1 MKKQF
6 GLPLM
11 LASALAFSAC
21 SSDDV
26 AENGNGSLTDFTN
39 GGYVKMAIN
48 MPTVKSSEGAFK
60 GVNDGYQ
67 DGTPEEYAVNNTTV
81 IMFQGNNE
89 NDAIFHSAYSINNIT
104 DTWNPEL
111 APNGQISSILQLT
124 KKVNEPAIGSN
135 LYALVVVNHNGL
147 LEVGT
152 DHTLKVNT
160 VGFTGNFTD
169 FKNKL
174 ATAADVSGTNFS
186 GAGKGLFMANA
197 PLSKGTGGT
206 AKSDG
211 PVTTLVNLSSKVY
224 PSESQAEAAPAA
236 HIYIERGVAK
246 VTFINPKKDASFTTD
261 AFSNG
266 KGVATVTYT
275 MDGWNLDITNRSS
288 YLVRHVDPTWNAYQT
303 NIPAVSHGAVTVT
316 NPFRFVGHTEVHDG
330 LYRTYWAEDPNYS
343 STPAAAFNKV
353 AGVDDINKGF
363 GSDKPLYCLENT
375 FNVDNQNQD
384 ATTRAIVRVKVK
396 INGTEGDFY
405 TVNGG
410 KTTLYSQANL
420 DNLVKNAIITNADVV
435 YANGGTAPNA
445 ADITLTYSATPN
457 TDGEVKVE
465 GIDLTL
471 AGGTALSANA
481 KYTDILRDV
490 NKTVK
495 NITKYAGGYVY
506 YPVRIKHFGDELTP
520 WAQAYDSHITTD
532 VIYPATDKEQRY
544 LGRYGVVR
552 NNWYELEVN
561 SIKGIG
567 YAVIPPS
574 NKVPDDVLDQYISVK
589 INILSWAKRVQKEDL

>member
-60 GVNDGYQ
+60 GKNDDYQ
-67 DGTPEEYAVNNTTV
+67 DGTPDEYAVNNTTV

-89 NDAIFHSAYSINNIT
+89 NDAIFHSAYNIT

-211 PVTTLVNLSSKVY
+211 PVTTLVNLTSDVY
-224 PSESQAEAAPAA
+224 PTEAAAEARPAA

-246 VTFINPKKDASFTTD
+246 VTFINPKTDANFTTD

-266 KGVATVTYT
+266 KGVADVKYT
-275 MDGWNLDITNRSS
+275 MDGWSLDITNKNS
-288 YLVRHVDPTWNAYQT
+288 YLVRHVDPTWNAYST
-303 NIPAVSHGAVTVT
+303 DLTGVAVT
-316 NPFRFVGHTEVHDG
+316 NPFRFVGHTAVKDD

-353 AGVDDINKGF
+353 AGVADINKGF

-410 KTTLYSQANL
+410 KTTLYSKENL
-420 DNLVKNAIITNADVV
+420 DNLVKNAIITNSDVV
-435 YANGGTAPNA
+435 AANSGTAPNA
-445 ADITLTYSATPN
+445 TDITLSYSDLGDN
-457 TDGEVKVE
+457 VQKVDG
-465 GIDLTL
+465 ITL
-471 AGGTALSANA
+471 RLADGTFLSAKTN
-481 KYTDILRDV
+481 YNSILTAV
-490 NKTVK
+490 NDAVK
-495 NITKYAGGYVY
+495 NITKYVDGYVY

-520 WAQAYDSHITTD
+520 WAQAYDANITTGK
-532 VIYPATDKEQRY
+532 IYPATKKEERY

-567 YAVIPPS
+567 YAVIPPA
-574 NKVPDDVLDQYISVK
+574 NNVPDDVLDQYISVK
-589 INILSWAKRVQKEDL
+589 INILSWAKRSQSEDL

>member
-26 AENGNGSLTDFTN
+26 ADTGNGSLTDFTN

-60 GVNDGYQ
+60 GVNDSYQ
-67 DGTPEEYAVNNTTV
+67 DGTPDEYAVNNTTV

-89 NDAIFHSAYSINNIT
+89 NDAIFHSAYNIT
-104 DTWNPEL
+104 NAWTPEL

-174 ATAADVSGTNFS
+174 ATAENVSGTKIS
-186 GAGKGLFMANA
+186 GTGLFMANA

-211 PVTTLVNLSSKVY
+211 PVTTLVNLSYKVY
-224 PSESQAEAAPAA
+224 PTETAAEAAPAA

-246 VTFINPKKDASFTTD
+246 VTFINPKTDEKFKTD

-266 KGVATVTYT
+266 QGVVPVTYT
-275 MDGWNLDITNRSS
+275 MDGWSLDITNKESF
-288 YLVRHVDPTWNAYQT
+288 LVRHVNPNWNAYKT
-303 NIPAVSHGAVTVT
+303 DIPAVSPIPVTVL

-343 STPAAAFNKV
+343 PTPSATFNKV
-353 AGVDDINKGF
+353 TDVAKINKDF
-363 GSDKPLYCLENT
+363 GTDKPQYCLENT

-396 INGTEGDFY
+396 INGAEGDFY

-435 YANGGTAPNA
+435 AANGGTAPNA
-445 ADITLTYSATPN
+445 ADITLTYS
-457 TDGEVKVE
+457 TDPDSKGEVKVE
-465 GIDLTL
+465 GIGLTL
-471 AGGTALSANA
+471 TGGAALSADA
-481 KYTDILRDV
+481 VKYSAILTAV
-490 NKTVK
+490 NNTVK
-495 NITKYAGGYVY
+495 NITKYVGGYVY

-520 WAQAYDSHITTD
+520 WAQAYDANITTGK
-532 VIYPATDKEQRY
+532 IYPATNKEERY

-567 YAVIPPS
+567 YAVIPPA
-574 NKVPDDVLDQYISVK
+574 NNVPDDVLDQYISVK
-589 INILSWAKRVQKEDL
+589 INILSWAKRVQREDL

>member
-60 GVNDGYQ
+60 GKNDDYQ
-67 DGTPEEYAVNNTTV
+67 DGTPDEYAVNNTTV

-89 NDAIFHSAYSINNIT
+89 NDAIFHSAYNIT

-211 PVTTLVNLSSKVY
+211 PVTTLVNLTSDVY
-224 PSESQAEAAPAA
+224 PTEAAAEARPAA

-246 VTFINPKKDASFTTD
+246 VTFINPKTDANFTTD

-266 KGVATVTYT
+266 KGVADVKYT
-275 MDGWNLDITNRSS
+275 MDGWSLDITNKNS
-288 YLVRHVDPTWNAYQT
+288 YLVRHVDPTWNAYST
-303 NIPAVSHGAVTVT
+303 DLTGVAVT
-316 NPFRFVGHTEVHDG
+316 NPFRFVGHTAVKDD

-353 AGVDDINKGF
+353 AGVADINKGF

-410 KTTLYSQANL
+410 KTTLYSKENL
-420 DNLVKNAIITNADVV
+420 DNLVKNAIITNSDVV
-435 YANGGTAPNA
+435 AANSGTAPNA
-445 ADITLTYSATPN
+445 TDITLSYSDLGDN
-457 TDGEVKVE
+457 VQKVDG
-465 GIDLTL
+465 ITL
-471 AGGTALSANA
+471 RLADGTFLSAKTN
-481 KYTDILRDV
+481 YNSILTAV
-490 NKTVK
+490 NDAVK
-495 NITKYAGGYVY
+495 NITKYVDGYVY

-520 WAQAYDSHITTD
+520 WAQAYDANITTGK
-532 VIYPATDKEQRY
+532 IYPATKKEERY

-567 YAVIPPS
+567 YAVIPPA
-574 NKVPDDVLDQYISVK
+574 NNVPDDVLDQYISVK
-589 INILSWAKRVQKEDL
+589 INILSWAKRSQREDL

>member
-60 GVNDGYQ
+60 GANDSYQ
-67 DGTPEEYAVNNTTV
+67 DGTAAEYEVKNTTV
-81 IMFQGNNE
+81 ILFQGNNE
-89 NDAIFHSAYSINNIT
+89 NDAIFHSAYNIT
-104 DTWNPEL
+104 DTWNPAL
-111 APNGQISSILQLT
+111 TSTGQISSILKLT

-135 LYALVVVNHNGL
+135 LYALVVVNNNGL
-147 LEVGT
+147 LSVGT
-152 DHTLKVNT
+152 DHKLT
-160 VGFTGNFTD
+160 VGSDDFTGNFTD

-174 ATAADVSGTNFS
+174 ATATSVSGTDFS
-186 GAGKGLFMANA
+186 GAGLFMANA

-211 PVTTLVNLSSKVY
+211 PVTTLVNLTSNVY
-224 PSESQAEAAPAA
+224 PTATAAEAQPAA

-246 VTFINPKKDASFTTD
+246 VTFVNPKKDAKFTTD

-275 MDGWNLDITNRSS
+275 MDGWNLDITNKSS
-288 YLVRHVDPTWNAYQT
+288 FLVRHVNPAWNAYQT
-303 NIPAVSHGAVTVT
+303 DIPTVSHGSVTVA
-316 NPFRFVGHTEVHDG
+316 NPYRFVGHTAVKDD

-343 STPAAAFNKV
+343 STPVAAFNKV
-353 AGVDDINKGF
+353 AGVDDINKEF
-363 GSDKPLYCLENT
+363 GPDKPLYCLENT
-375 FNVDNQNQD
+375 FDVDRQNQD

-435 YANGGTAPNA
+435 TANGGTAPNA
-445 ADITLTYSATPN
+445 AAITLRYSAAPDAN
-457 TDGEVKVE
+457 GEVKVE
-465 GIDLTL
+465 GIDLT
-471 AGGTALSANA
+471 GVDLSANA
-481 KYTDILRDV
+481 KYTDILTAV
-490 NKTVK
+490 NNTVK
-495 NITKYAGGYVY
+495 NITKYVGGYVY

-520 WAQAYDSHITTD
+520 WAQAYDANIKTGK
-532 VIYPATDKEQRY
+532 IYPATNKEERY

-567 YAVIPPS
+567 YAVIPS
-574 NKVPDDVLDQYISVK
+574 ANNVPDDVLDQYISVK
-589 INILSWAKRVQKEDL
+589 INILSWAKRKQSEKL

>member
-26 AENGNGSLTDFTN
+26 ADNGNGSLTDFTN

-60 GVNDGYQ
+60 GVNDDYQ
-67 DGTPEEYAVNNTTV
+67 DGTPAEYAVNNTTV

-89 NDAIFHSAYSINNIT
+89 NDAIFHSAYDIAK
-104 DTWNPEL
+104 TWNPT
-111 APNGQISSILQLT
+111 PNGQISSTLQLT
-124 KKVNEPAIGSN
+124 KKVNETAIGSN
-135 LYALVVVNHNGL
+135 LYALVVVNNNGL
-147 LEVGT
+147 LSVGT
-152 DHTLKVNT
+152 DHKLTVN
-160 VGFTGNFTD
+160 GGNFTGNFTD
-169 FKNKL
+169 FKNEL
-174 ATAADVSGTNFS
+174 ATAADVSSTKLS
-186 GAGKGLFMANA
+186 GAGLFMANA

-206 AKSDG
+206 AESGG
-211 PVTTLVNLSSKVY
+211 PVTTLVNLTSNVY
-224 PSESQAEAAPAA
+224 PTDTEANNNPAA

-246 VTFINPKKDASFTTD
+246 VTFVHPKTDASFTTD

-275 MDGWNLDITNRSS
+275 MDGWNLDITNKSS
-288 YLVRHVDPTWNAYQT
+288 FLVRHVNPDWNAYKT
-303 NIPAVSHGAVTVT
+303 DITGVTVT
-316 NPFRFVGHTEVHDG
+316 NPFRFVGHTEVKDG
-330 LYRTYWAEDPNYS
+330 LYRTYWAEDPNYRT
-343 STPAAAFNKV
+343 TPADAFNTV
-353 AGVDDINKGF
+353 TGVDDINKPF
-363 GSDKPLYCLENT
+363 GEYNPLYCLENT

-410 KTTLYSQANL
+410 KTTLYSKDNL
-420 DNLVKNAIITNADVV
+420 DNLVKNAIITNSDVV
-435 YANGGTAPNA
+435 AANDGSAPVATAIDLSYSDLGDNVQKVDAITLKLADGSFLSSKTKYNDILTAVNA
-445 ADITLTYSATPN
+445 A
-457 TDGEVKVE
+457 
-465 GIDLTL
+465 
-471 AGGTALSANA
+471 
-481 KYTDILRDV
+481 
-490 NKTVK
+490 VK

-520 WAQAYDSHITTD
+520 WAQAYDANITTGK
-532 VIYPATDKEQRY
+532 IYPATNKEERY

-567 YAVIPPS
+567 YAVIPPA
-574 NKVPDDVLDQYISVK
+574 NNVPDDVLDQYISVK
-589 INILSWAKRVQKEDL
+589 INILSWAKRSQSEDL

>member
-26 AENGNGSLTDFTN
+26 AENGNGALTDFTN

-60 GVNDGYQ
+60 GKNDDYH
-67 DGTPEEYAVNNTTV
+67 DGTPDEYAVNNTTV

-89 NDAIFHSAYSINNIT
+89 NDAIFHSAYNIPNAWT
-104 DTWNPEL
+104 PNPVD
-111 APNGQISSILQLT
+111 GQISSTLQLT
-124 KKVNEPAIGSN
+124 KKVNEAAIGSN
-135 LYALVVVNHNGL
+135 LYALVVVNNNGL
-147 LEVGT
+147 LSVGA
-152 DHTLKVNT
+152 DHKLTVNGS
-160 VGFTGNFTD
+160 GFTGNFTD
-169 FKNKL
+169 FKNEL
-174 ATAADVSGTNFS
+174 ATAADVFGTKFS
-186 GAGKGLFMANA
+186 GAGEGLFMANA

-211 PVTTLVNLSSKVY
+211 PVTTLVNLSSDVY
-224 PSESQAEAAPAA
+224 PTETAAEAAPAA
-236 HIYIERGVAK
+236 HIYVERGVAK
-246 VTFINPKKDASFTTD
+246 VTFVNRKINASFTTD

-275 MDGWNLDITNRSS
+275 MDGWNLDITNKSS
-288 YLVRHVDPTWNAYQT
+288 FLVRHVNPSWNAYQT
-303 NIPAVSHGAVTVT
+303 DIVPTTGAIAK
-316 NPFRFVGHTEVHDG
+316 PYRFVGHTAVKDD

-353 AGVDDINKGF
+353 AGVGDINKEF
-363 GSDKPLYCLENT
+363 GPDKPLYCLENT
-375 FNVDNQNQD
+375 FDVDRQNQD

-396 INGTEGDFY
+396 INGAEGDFY

-435 YANGGTAPNA
+435 DANGGTAPNA
-445 ADITLTYSATPN
+445 ADITLSYSDLGDN
-457 TDGEVKVE
+457 VQKVG
-465 GIDLTL
+465 GITL
-471 AGGTALSANA
+471 ALADGTLLSSKTN
-481 KYTDILRDV
+481 YNDILTAV

-495 NITKYAGGYVY
+495 NITKYVDGYVY

-520 WAQAYDSHITTD
+520 WAQAYDANITTGK
-532 VIYPATDKEQRY
+532 IYPDTKKEERY

-567 YAVIPPS
+567 YAVIPPA
-574 NKVPDDVLDQYISVK
+574 NNVPDDVLDQYISVK
-589 INILSWAKRVQKEDL
+589 INILSWARRKQSEDL

>member
-60 GVNDGYQ
+60 GKNDDYQ
-67 DGTPEEYAVNNTTV
+67 DGTPDEYAVNNTTV

-89 NDAIFHSAYSINNIT
+89 NDAIFHSAYNIT
-104 DTWNPEL
+104 NAWTPEL

-174 ATAADVSGTNFS
+174 ATAENVSGTKIS
-186 GAGKGLFMANA
+186 GTGLFMANA

-211 PVTTLVNLSSKVY
+211 PVTTLVNLSSDVY
-224 PSESQAEAAPAA
+224 PTETAAEAAPAA

-246 VTFINPKKDASFTTD
+246 VTFINPKTDANFTTA

-266 KGVATVTYT
+266 KGVANVTYT
-275 MDGWNLDITNRSS
+275 MDGWSLDITNKESF
-288 YLVRHVDPTWNAYQT
+288 LVRHVNPNWNAYKT
-303 NIPAVSHGAVTVT
+303 DIPAVSPIPVTVA

-343 STPAAAFNKV
+343 PTPSATFNKV
-353 AGVDDINKGF
+353 TDVAKINKDF
-363 GSDKPLYCLENT
+363 GTDKPQYCLENT

-396 INGTEGDFY
+396 INGAEGDFY

-410 KTTLYSQANL
+410 KTTLYSQENL

-435 YANGGTAPNA
+435 TANGGTAPNA
-445 ADITLTYSATPN
+445 ADITLTYS
-457 TDGEVKVE
+457 TDPDANGEVKVE
-465 GIDLTL
+465 GITLTL
-471 AGGTALSANA
+471 AGGTALSADA
-481 KYTDILRDV
+481 VKYSAILTAV
-490 NKTVK
+490 NNTVK
-495 NITKYAGGYVY
+495 NITKYVGGYVY

-520 WAQAYDSHITTD
+520 WAQAYDANITTGK
-532 VIYPATDKEQRY
+532 IYPATNKEERY

-567 YAVIPPS
+567 YAVIPPY
-574 NKVPDDVLDQYISVK
+574 KTDPDDVLDQYISVK
-589 INILSWAKRVQKEDL
+589 INVLSWAKRVQKEDL

>member
-26 AENGNGSLTDFTN
+26 AENGNGALTDFTN

-60 GVNDGYQ
+60 GANDDYQ
-67 DGTPEEYAVNNTTV
+67 DGTPDEYAVNNTTV

-89 NDAIFHSAYSINNIT
+89 NDAIFHSAYNIPNAWT
-104 DTWNPEL
+104 PEL
-111 APNGQISSILQLT
+111 APNGQISSTLQLT
-124 KKVNEPAIGSN
+124 KKVNEDAIGSN

-174 ATAADVSGTNFS
+174 ATAANVSGTNLS
-186 GAGKGLFMANA
+186 GAGLFMANA

-211 PVTTLVNLSSKVY
+211 PVTTLVNLSYKVY
-224 PSESQAEAAPAA
+224 PTETAAEAAPAA

-246 VTFINPKKDASFTTD
+246 VTFINPKTDEKFKTD

-266 KGVATVTYT
+266 QGVVPVTYT
-275 MDGWNLDITNRSS
+275 MDGWSLDITNKESF
-288 YLVRHVDPTWNAYQT
+288 LVRHVNPNWNAYKT
-303 NIPAVSHGAVTVT
+303 DIPAVSPTPVTVT

-343 STPAAAFNKV
+343 PTPSATFNKV
-353 AGVDDINKGF
+353 TDVAKINKDF
-363 GSDKPLYCLENT
+363 GTDKPQYCLENT

-396 INGTEGDFY
+396 INGAEGDFY

-435 YANGGTAPNA
+435 DANGGTAPNA
-445 ADITLTYSATPN
+445 ADITLTYS
-457 TDGEVKVE
+457 TDPDSKGEVKVE
-465 GIDLTL
+465 GITLTL
-471 AGGTALSANA
+471 AGGAALSADA
-481 KYTDILRDV
+481 VKYSAILTAV
-490 NKTVK
+490 NNTVK
-495 NITKYAGGYVY
+495 NITKYVGGYVY

-520 WAQAYDSHITTD
+520 WAQAYDATITTD
-532 VIYPATDKEQRY
+532 KIYPATNKEERY

-567 YAVIPPS
+567 YAVIPPA
-574 NKVPDDVLDQYISVK
+574 NTVPDDVLNQYISVK
-589 INILSWAKRVQKEDL
+589 INILSWAKRTQSEDL

>member
-60 GVNDGYQ
+60 GKNDDYQ
-67 DGTPEEYAVNNTTV
+67 DGTPDEYAVSNTTV

-89 NDAIFHSAYSINNIT
+89 NDAIFHSAYNIT
-104 DTWNPEL
+104 NAWTPEL

-174 ATAADVSGTNFS
+174 ATAENVSGTKIS
-186 GAGKGLFMANA
+186 GTGLFMANA

-211 PVTTLVNLSSKVY
+211 PVTTLVNLSSDVY
-224 PSESQAEAAPAA
+224 PTETAAEAAPAA

-246 VTFINPKKDASFTTD
+246 VTFINPKTDANFTTA

-266 KGVATVTYT
+266 KGVANVTYT
-275 MDGWNLDITNRSS
+275 MDGWSLDITNKESF
-288 YLVRHVDPTWNAYQT
+288 LVRHVNPNWNAYKT
-303 NIPAVSHGAVTVT
+303 DIPAVSPIPVTVA

-343 STPAAAFNKV
+343 PTPSATFNKV
-353 AGVDDINKGF
+353 TDVAKINKDF
-363 GSDKPLYCLENT
+363 GTDKPQYCLENT

-396 INGTEGDFY
+396 INGAEGDFY

-410 KTTLYSQANL
+410 KTTLYSQENL

-435 YANGGTAPNA
+435 TANGGTAPNA
-445 ADITLTYSATPN
+445 ADITLTYS
-457 TDGEVKVE
+457 TDPDANGEVKVE
-465 GIDLTL
+465 GITLTL
-471 AGGTALSANA
+471 AGDTALSADA
-481 KYTDILRDV
+481 VKYSAILTAV
-490 NKTVK
+490 NNTVK
-495 NITKYAGGYVY
+495 NITKYVGGYVY

-520 WAQAYDSHITTD
+520 WAQAYDANITTGK
-532 VIYPATDKEQRY
+532 IYPATNKEERY

-567 YAVIPPS
+567 YAVIPPY
-574 NKVPDDVLDQYISVK
+574 KTDPDDVLDQYISVK
-589 INILSWAKRVQKEDL
+589 INVLSWAKRTQKEDL

>member
-60 GVNDGYQ
+60 GANDDYQ
-67 DGTPEEYAVNNTTV
+67 DGTPDEYDVKNTTV

-89 NDAIFHSAYSINNIT
+89 NDAIFHSAYDIT
-104 DTWNPEL
+104 KSWNPEL
-111 APNGQISSILQLT
+111 ANGQISSILQLT

-152 DHTLKVNT
+152 DHTLKVNS
-160 VGFTGNFTD
+160 VGFTGNFTA
-169 FKNKL
+169 FKNEF
-174 ATAADVSGTNFS
+174 ATATSVSATNFS
-186 GAGKGLFMANA
+186 GNGLFMANA

-211 PVTTLVNLSSKVY
+211 PVTTLVNLTSDVY
-224 PSESQAEAAPAA
+224 PTEAAAEAKPAA
-236 HIYIERGVAK
+236 YIYVERGVAK
-246 VTFINPKKDASFTTD
+246 VTFVNPKKDEKFTTD

-266 KGVATVTYT
+266 KGVAAVTYT
-275 MDGWNLDITNRSS
+275 MDGWSLDITNKNS
-288 YLVRHVDPTWNAYQT
+288 YLVRHVNPDWNAYST
-303 NIPAVSHGAVTVT
+303 DIIPTTGAIAK
-316 NPFRFVGHTEVHDG
+316 PFRFVGHTEVHDG
-330 LYRTYWAEDPNYS
+330 LYRTYWAEDPNYR
-343 STPAAAFNKV
+343 STPTDAFYKV
-353 AGVDDINKGF
+353 TDVANINKDF
-363 GSDKPLYCLENT
+363 GIDKPQYCLENT

-435 YANGGTAPNA
+435 AANGGTAPNA
-445 ADITLTYSATPN
+445 ADITLTYS
-457 TDGEVKVE
+457 TDPDSKGEVKVE

-471 AGGTALSANA
+471 TGGAALSADA
-481 KYTDILRDV
+481 VKYSAILTAV
-490 NKTVK
+490 NNTVK
-495 NITKYAGGYVY
+495 NITKYVNGYVY

-520 WAQAYDSHITTD
+520 WAQAYDANITTGK
-532 VIYPATDKEQRY
+532 IYPTTDKDERY

-552 NNWYELEVN
+552 NNWYELEV
-561 SIKGIG
+561 SKIKGIG
-567 YAVIPPS
+567 YAVIPPA
-574 NKVPDDVLDQYISVK
+574 NNVPDDVLDQYISVK
-589 INILSWAKRVQKEDL
+589 INILSWARRSQSEEL

>member
-60 GVNDGYQ
+60 GVNDDYQ
-67 DGTPEEYAVNNTTV
+67 DGTPDEYAVNNTTV

-89 NDAIFHSAYSINNIT
+89 NDAIFHSAYNIPNAWT
-104 DTWNPEL
+104 PEL

-124 KKVNEPAIGSN
+124 KKVNEDAIGSN

-174 ATAADVSGTNFS
+174 ATAANVSSTNLS
-186 GAGKGLFMANA
+186 GAGLFMANA

-211 PVTTLVNLSSKVY
+211 PVTTLVNLSYKVY
-224 PSESQAEAAPAA
+224 PTETAAEAAPAA

-246 VTFINPKKDASFTTD
+246 VTFINPKTDEKFKTD

-266 KGVATVTYT
+266 QGVVPVTYT
-275 MDGWNLDITNRSS
+275 MDGWSLDITNKESF
-288 YLVRHVDPTWNAYQT
+288 LVRHVNPNWNAYKT
-303 NIPAVSHGAVTVT
+303 DIPAVSPIPVTVT
-316 NPFRFVGHTEVHDG
+316 NPFRFVGHTEVHDD

-343 STPAAAFNKV
+343 PTPSATFNKV
-353 AGVDDINKGF
+353 TDVAKINKDF
-363 GSDKPLYCLENT
+363 GTDKPQYCLENT

-396 INGTEGDFY
+396 INGAEGDFY

-435 YANGGTAPNA
+435 AANGGTAPNA
-445 ADITLTYSATPN
+445 ADITLTYS
-457 TDGEVKVE
+457 TDPDSKGEVKVE
-465 GIDLTL
+465 GITLTL
-471 AGGTALSANA
+471 AGGAALSADA
-481 KYTDILRDV
+481 VKYSAILTAV
-490 NKTVK
+490 NNTVK
-495 NITKYAGGYVY
+495 NITKYVGGYVY

-520 WAQAYDSHITTD
+520 WAQAYDATITTGK
-532 VIYPATDKEQRY
+532 IYPATNKEERY

-567 YAVIPPS
+567 YAVIPPA
-574 NKVPDDVLDQYISVK
+574 NNVPDDVLDQYISVK
-589 INILSWAKRVQKEDL
+589 INILSWAKRSQREEL

>member
-26 AENGNGSLTDFTN
+26 ADNGNGSLTDFTN

-60 GVNDGYQ
+60 GVNDDYQ
-67 DGTPEEYAVNNTTV
+67 DGTPNEYTVNNTTV

-89 NDAIFHSAYSINNIT
+89 NDAIFHSAYNIS

-111 APNGQISSILQLT
+111 APNGQISSTLQLT
-124 KKVNEPAIGSN
+124 KKVNEAAIGSN
-135 LYALVVVNHNGL
+135 LYALVVVNNNGL
-147 LEVGT
+147 LSVGA
-152 DHTLKVNT
+152 DHKLT
-160 VGFTGNFTD
+160 VGSDNFTGNFTE

-174 ATAADVSGTNFS
+174 ATATSVSGTDFS
-186 GAGKGLFMANA
+186 GAGLFMANA

-211 PVTTLVNLSSKVY
+211 PVTTLVNLTSDVY
-224 PSESQAEAAPAA
+224 PTATAAEAKPAA

-246 VTFINPKKDASFTTD
+246 VTFINPKTDASFTTD

-266 KGVATVTYT
+266 KGVVPVTYT
-275 MDGWNLDITNRSS
+275 MDGWNLDITNKSS
-288 YLVRHVDPTWNAYQT
+288 FLVRHVNPTWNAYQT
-303 NIPAVSHGAVTVT
+303 DIVPTTGAIA
-316 NPFRFVGHTEVHDG
+316 NPFRFVGHTEVHGG
-330 LYRTYWAEDPNYS
+330 LYRTYWAEDPNYNP
-343 STPAAAFNKV
+343 TPAAAFNKV
-353 AGVDDINKGF
+353 AGVADINKPF
-363 GSDKPLYCLENT
+363 GEYNPLYCLENT

-396 INGTEGDFY
+396 IDGAEGDFY

-410 KTTLYSQANL
+410 KTTLYSKTNL

-435 YANGGTAPNA
+435 TANGGAPDTAA
-445 ADITLTYSATPN
+445 ITLRYSAAPDAN
-457 TDGEVKVE
+457 GEVKVE

-471 AGGTALSANA
+471 PGGKALSADT
-481 KYTDILRDV
+481 KYNDILTAV

-495 NITKYAGGYVY
+495 NITKYVDGYVY

-520 WAQAYDSHITTD
+520 WAQAYDSDITTG
-532 VIYPATDKEQRY
+532 VIYPATKKEERY

-567 YAVIPPS
+567 YAVIPPA

-589 INILSWAKRVQKEDL
+589 INILSWAKRSQSEDL

>member
-60 GVNDGYQ
+60 GKNDDYQ
-67 DGTPEEYAVNNTTV
+67 DGTPDEYAVNNTTV

-89 NDAIFHSAYSINNIT
+89 NDAIFHSAYNIT
-104 DTWNPEL
+104 NAWTPEL

-174 ATAADVSGTNFS
+174 ATAENVSGTKIS
-186 GAGKGLFMANA
+186 GTGLFMANA

-211 PVTTLVNLSSKVY
+211 PVTTLVNLSSDVY
-224 PSESQAEAAPAA
+224 PTETAAEAAPAA
-236 HIYIERGVAK
+236 NIYIERGVAK
-246 VTFINPKKDASFTTD
+246 VTFINPKTDANFTTA

-266 KGVATVTYT
+266 KGVANVTYT
-275 MDGWNLDITNRSS
+275 MDGWSLDITNKESF
-288 YLVRHVDPTWNAYQT
+288 LVRHVNPNWNAYKT
-303 NIPAVSHGAVTVT
+303 DIPAVSPIPVTVA

-343 STPAAAFNKV
+343 PTPSATFNKV
-353 AGVDDINKGF
+353 TDVAKINKDF
-363 GSDKPLYCLENT
+363 GTDKPQYCLENT

-396 INGTEGDFY
+396 INGAEGDFY

-410 KTTLYSQANL
+410 KTTLYSQENL

-435 YANGGTAPNA
+435 TANGGTAPNA
-445 ADITLTYSATPN
+445 ADCTLTYS
-457 TDGEVKVE
+457 TDPDANGEVKVE
-465 GIDLTL
+465 GITLTL
-471 AGGTALSANA
+471 AGGTALSADA
-481 KYTDILRDV
+481 VKYSAILTAV
-490 NKTVK
+490 NNTVK
-495 NITKYAGGYVY
+495 NITKYVGGYVY

-520 WAQAYDSHITTD
+520 WAQAYDANITTGK
-532 VIYPATDKEQRY
+532 IYPATNKEQRY

-561 SIKGIG
+561 KIKGIG

-589 INILSWAKRVQKEDL
+589 INILSWAKRSQSEEL

>member
-26 AENGNGSLTDFTN
+26 ADNGNGSLTDFTN

-60 GVNDGYQ
+60 GKNDDYQ
-67 DGTPEEYAVNNTTV
+67 DGTPDEYDVKNTTV

-89 NDAIFHSAYSINNIT
+89 NDAIFHSAYDIT
-104 DTWNPEL
+104 KSWNPD
-111 APNGQISSILQLT
+111 ATNGQISSILQLT

-135 LYALVVVNHNGL
+135 LYALVVVNHNDL

-152 DHTLKVNT
+152 DHTLKVNS
-160 VGFTGNFTD
+160 VGFTGNFTA
-169 FKNKL
+169 FKNEV
-174 ATAADVSGTNFS
+174 ATATSVSATNFS
-186 GAGKGLFMANA
+186 GNGLFMANA

-211 PVTTLVNLSSKVY
+211 PVTTLVNLTSDVY
-224 PSESQAEAAPAA
+224 PTEAAAEAKPAA
-236 HIYIERGVAK
+236 YIYVERGVAK
-246 VTFINPKKDASFTTD
+246 VTFVNPKKNEKFTTD

-266 KGVATVTYT
+266 QGVAAVTYT
-275 MDGWNLDITNRSS
+275 MDGWSLDITNKNSF
-288 YLVRHVDPTWNAYQT
+288 LVRHVNPDWNAYST
-303 NIPAVSHGAVTVT
+303 DIIPTTGAIAK
-316 NPFRFVGHTEVHDG
+316 PFRFVGHTEVHDG
-330 LYRTYWAEDPNYS
+330 LYRTYWAEDPNYN
-343 STPAAAFNKV
+343 STPTDAFYKV
-353 AGVDDINKGF
+353 TNVANINKDF
-363 GSDKPLYCLENT
+363 GIDKPQYCLENT

-410 KTTLYSQANL
+410 KTTLYSKDNL
-420 DNLVKNAIITNADVV
+420 DNLVKNAIITNSDVV
-435 YANGGTAPNA
+435 AANDGSAPVATAINLSYSDLGDNVQKVDAITLKLADGTFLSSKTNYNDILTAVNA
-445 ADITLTYSATPN
+445 A
-457 TDGEVKVE
+457 
-465 GIDLTL
+465 
-471 AGGTALSANA
+471 
-481 KYTDILRDV
+481 
-490 NKTVK
+490 VK

-520 WAQAYDSHITTD
+520 WAQAYDANITTKK
-532 VIYPATDKEQRY
+532 IYPATDKEKRY

-552 NNWYELEVN
+552 NNWYELEV
-561 SIKGIG
+561 SKIKGIG

-589 INILSWAKRVQKEDL
+589 INILSWAKRSQSEEL

>member
-67 DGTPEEYAVNNTTV
+67 DGTPAEYEVKNTTV

-89 NDAIFHSAYSINNIT
+89 NDAIFHSAYNIT

-111 APNGQISSILQLT
+111 ASNGQISSTLQLT
-124 KKVNEPAIGSN
+124 KKVNEAAIGSN
-135 LYALVVVNHNGL
+135 LYALVVVNNNGL
-147 LEVGT
+147 LSVGP
-152 DHTLKVNT
+152 DHKLT
-160 VGFTGNFTD
+160 VGSDDFTGNFTE

-174 ATAADVSGTNFS
+174 ATATSVSGTDFS

-211 PVTTLVNLSSKVY
+211 PVTTLVNLTSDVY
-224 PSESQAEAAPAA
+224 PTATAAEAKPAA

-246 VTFINPKKDASFTTD
+246 VTFVRPKTDASFTTD

-275 MDGWNLDITNRSS
+275 MDGWNLDITNKSS
-288 YLVRHVDPTWNAYQT
+288 FLVRHVNPDWNAYKT
-303 NIPAVSHGAVTVT
+303 DITGVTVT

-330 LYRTYWAEDPNYS
+330 LYRTYWAEDPNYN
-343 STPAAAFNKV
+343 STPAGAFNTV
-353 AGVDDINKGF
+353 TSVDDINKPF
-363 GSDKPLYCLENT
+363 GEYKPLYCLENT

-410 KTTLYSQANL
+410 KTTLYSKDNL

-435 YANGGTAPNA
+435 TANGGTAPNA
-445 ADITLTYSATPN
+445 TDITLSYSDLGDN
-457 TDGEVKVE
+457 VQKVDG
-465 GIDLTL
+465 ITL
-471 AGGTALSANA
+471 RLADGTFLSAKTN
-481 KYTDILRDV
+481 YNSILTAV
-490 NKTVK
+490 NDAVK
-495 NITKYAGGYVY
+495 NITKYVDGYVY

-520 WAQAYDSHITTD
+520 WAQAYDANITTGK
-532 VIYPATDKEQRY
+532 IYPATKKEERY

-567 YAVIPPS
+567 YAVIPPA
-574 NKVPDDVLDQYISVK
+574 NNVPDDVLDQYISVK
-589 INILSWAKRVQKEDL
+589 INILSWAKRSQSEDL

>member
-60 GVNDGYQ
+60 GANDKYQ
-67 DGTPEEYAVNNTTV
+67 DGTEAEYEVKNTTV

-89 NDAIFHSAYSINNIT
+89 NDAIFHSAYNIT
-104 DTWNPEL
+104 DTWNPAL
-111 APNGQISSILQLT
+111 TPNGQISSILKLT

-135 LYALVVVNHNGL
+135 LYALVVVNNNGL
-147 LEVGT
+147 LSVGP
-152 DHTLKVNT
+152 DHKLT
-160 VGFTGNFTD
+160 VGSDDFTGNFTD

-174 ATAADVSGTNFS
+174 ATATSVSGTDFS
-186 GAGKGLFMANA
+186 GAGLFMANA

-211 PVTTLVNLSSKVY
+211 PVTTLVNLTSDVY
-224 PSESQAEAAPAA
+224 PTATAAEAKPAA

-246 VTFINPKKDASFTTD
+246 VTFVRPKTDASFTTD

-275 MDGWNLDITNRSS
+275 MDGWNLDITNKSS
-288 YLVRHVDPTWNAYQT
+288 FLVRHVNPDWNAYKT
-303 NIPAVSHGAVTVT
+303 DITGVTVT

-330 LYRTYWAEDPNYS
+330 LYRTYWAEDPNYN
-343 STPAAAFNKV
+343 STPAGAFNTV
-353 AGVDDINKGF
+353 TSVDDINKPF
-363 GSDKPLYCLENT
+363 GEYNPLYCLENT

-396 INGTEGDFY
+396 IDGVAGDFY

-410 KTTLYSQANL
+410 KTTLYSKDNL
-420 DNLVKNAIITNADVV
+420 DNLVKNAIITNSAVV
-435 YANGGTAPNA
+435 AANNGHAPIATAINLSYSTPDANNVQTVDGIVLTLGDGTLLSSKTNYNDILSAVNA
-445 ADITLTYSATPN
+445 A
-457 TDGEVKVE
+457 
-465 GIDLTL
+465 
-471 AGGTALSANA
+471 
-481 KYTDILRDV
+481 
-490 NKTVK
+490 VK
-495 NITKYAGGYVY
+495 NITKYVGGYVY

-520 WAQAYDSHITTD
+520 WAQAYDANITTGK
-532 VIYPATDKEQRY
+532 IYPATNKEQRY

-567 YAVIPPS
+567 YAVIPPA

-589 INILSWAKRVQKEDL
+589 INILSWAKRSQSEEL

>member
-60 GVNDGYQ
+60 GANDDYQ
-67 DGTPEEYAVNNTTV
+67 DGTPDEYDVKNTTV

-89 NDAIFHSAYSINNIT
+89 NDAIFHSAYDIT
-104 DTWNPEL
+104 KSWNPEL
-111 APNGQISSILQLT
+111 APNGQISSILKLT

-147 LEVGT
+147 LEVGA
-152 DHTLKVNT
+152 DHTLKVNS
-160 VGFTGNFTD
+160 VGFTGNFTA
-169 FKNKL
+169 FKNEL

-197 PLSKGTGGT
+197 PLSQGTGGT
-206 AKSDG
+206 AASGG
-211 PVTTLVNLSSKVY
+211 PVTTLVNLTSDVY
-224 PSESQAEAAPAA
+224 PTEAAAEAKPAA
-236 HIYIERGVAK
+236 YIYVERGVAK
-246 VTFINPKKDASFTTD
+246 VTFVNPKKDAKFTTD

-275 MDGWNLDITNRSS
+275 MDGWNLDITNKSS
-288 YLVRHVDPTWNAYQT
+288 FLVRHVNPTWNAYST
-303 NIPAVSHGAVTVT
+303 DIIPATGAIAK
-316 NPFRFVGHTEVHDG
+316 PFRFVGHTEVHDG

-343 STPAAAFNKV
+343 STPTDVFNKV
-353 AGVDDINKGF
+353 TDVADIDKSF
-363 GSDKPLYCLENT
+363 GIDKPLYCLENT
-375 FNVDNQNQD
+375 FDVDNQKQD

-410 KTTLYSQANL
+410 KTTLYSKENL
-420 DNLVKNAIITNADVV
+420 DNLVKNAIITNSDVV
-435 YANGGTAPNA
+435 DANSGTAPDATTITLSYSDLGDNVQKV
-445 ADITLTYSATPN
+445 DGITLTLA
-457 TDGEVKVE
+457 DGTLLSSKTNYNN
-465 GIDLTL
+465 ILT
-471 AGGTALSANA
+471 A
-481 KYTDILRDV
+481 V
-490 NKTVK
+490 NDAVK
-495 NITKYAGGYVY
+495 NITKYVDGYVY

-520 WAQAYDSHITTD
+520 WAQAYDSDITTG
-532 VIYPATDKEQRY
+532 VIYPATKKEERY

-561 SIKGIG
+561 KIKGIG

-589 INILSWAKRVQKEDL
+589 INILSWAKRTQREDL

>member
-67 DGTPEEYAVNNTTV
+67 DGIPAEYEVKNTTV

-89 NDAIFHSAYSINNIT
+89 NDAIFHSAYNIT

-111 APNGQISSILQLT
+111 APNGQISSILKLT

-135 LYALVVVNHNGL
+135 LYALVVVNNNGL
-147 LEVGT
+147 LSVGP
-152 DHTLKVNT
+152 DHKLT
-160 VGFTGNFTD
+160 VGSDDFTGNFTD

-174 ATAADVSGTNFS
+174 ATATSVSGTDFS
-186 GAGKGLFMANA
+186 GAGLFMANA

-211 PVTTLVNLSSKVY
+211 PVTTLVNLTSDVY
-224 PSESQAEAAPAA
+224 PTATAAEAKPAA

-246 VTFINPKKDASFTTD
+246 VTFVNPKKDAKFTTD

-275 MDGWNLDITNRSS
+275 MDGWNLDITNKSS

-343 STPAAAFNKV
+343 STPAGAFNKV
-353 AGVDDINKGF
+353 AGVADINKGF

-410 KTTLYSQANL
+410 KTTLYSKDNL
-420 DNLVKNAIITNADVV
+420 DNLVKNAIITNSDVV
-435 YANGGTAPNA
+435 AANHGAPNA
-445 ADITLTYSATPN
+445 ADITLRYSAAPDAN
-457 TDGEVKVE
+457 GEVKVE
-465 GIDLTL
+465 GIDLT
-471 AGGTALSANA
+471 GVDLSADAVKYNA
-481 KYTDILRDV
+481 ILTAV
-490 NKTVK
+490 NNTVK

-520 WAQAYDSHITTD
+520 WAQAYDANITTD
-532 VIYPATDKEQRY
+532 KIYPATDKEIRY

-552 NNWYELEVN
+552 NNWYELEV
-561 SIKGIG
+561 SKIKGIG
-567 YAVIPPS
+567 YAVIPPA
-574 NKVPDDVLDQYISVK
+574 NNVPDDVLDQYISVK
-589 INILSWAKRVQKEDL
+589 INILSWARRSQSEEL

>member
-26 AENGNGSLTDFTN
+26 ADNGNGSLTDFTN

-60 GVNDGYQ
+60 GVNDDYQ
-67 DGTPEEYAVNNTTV
+67 DGTPNEYTVNNTTV

-89 NDAIFHSAYSINNIT
+89 NDAIFHSAYNIS
-104 DTWNPEL
+104 DTWNS
-111 APNGQISSILQLT
+111 ATTPNGQISSTLKLT
-124 KKVNEPAIGSN
+124 KKVNEAAIGSN
-135 LYALVVVNHNGL
+135 LYALVVVNNNGL
-147 LEVGT
+147 LSVGA
-152 DHTLKVNT
+152 DHKLT
-160 VGFTGNFTD
+160 VGSDNFTGNFTE

-174 ATAADVSGTNFS
+174 ATATSVSGTDFS
-186 GAGKGLFMANA
+186 GAGLFMANA

-211 PVTTLVNLSSKVY
+211 PVTTLVNLTSDVY
-224 PSESQAEAAPAA
+224 PTATAAEAKPAA

-246 VTFINPKKDASFTTD
+246 VTFINPKTDASFTTD

-266 KGVATVTYT
+266 KGVVPVTYT
-275 MDGWNLDITNRSS
+275 MDGWNLDITNKSS
-288 YLVRHVDPTWNAYQT
+288 FLVRHVNPTWNAYQT
-303 NIPAVSHGAVTVT
+303 DIVPTTGAIA
-316 NPFRFVGHTEVHDG
+316 NPFRFVGHTEVHGG
-330 LYRTYWAEDPNYS
+330 LYRTYWAEDPNYNP
-343 STPAAAFNKV
+343 TPAAAFNKV
-353 AGVDDINKGF
+353 AGVADINKPF
-363 GSDKPLYCLENT
+363 GEYNPLYCLENT

-396 INGTEGDFY
+396 IDGAEGDFY

-410 KTTLYSQANL
+410 KTTLYSKTNL

-435 YANGGTAPNA
+435 TANGGAPDA
-445 ADITLTYSATPN
+445 AAITLRYSAAPDAN
-457 TDGEVKVE
+457 GEVKVE

-471 AGGTALSANA
+471 PGGKALSADT
-481 KYTDILRDV
+481 KYNDILTAV

-495 NITKYAGGYVY
+495 NITKYVDGYVY

-520 WAQAYDSHITTD
+520 WAQAYDSDITTG
-532 VIYPATDKEQRY
+532 VIYPATKKEERY

-567 YAVIPPS
+567 YAVIPPA

-589 INILSWAKRVQKEDL
+589 INILSWARRKQSEEL

>member
-60 GVNDGYQ
+60 GANDDYQ
-67 DGTPEEYAVNNTTV
+67 DGTPDEYDVKNTTV

-89 NDAIFHSAYSINNIT
+89 NDAIFHSAYDIT
-104 DTWNPEL
+104 KSWNPEL
-111 APNGQISSILQLT
+111 APNGQISSILKLT

-147 LEVGT
+147 LEVGA
-152 DHTLKVNT
+152 DHTLKVNS
-160 VGFTGNFTD
+160 VGFTGNFTA
-169 FKNKL
+169 FKNEL

-197 PLSKGTGGT
+197 PLSQGTGGT
-206 AKSDG
+206 AASGG
-211 PVTTLVNLSSKVY
+211 PVTTLVKLTSDVY
-224 PSESQAEAAPAA
+224 PTEAAAEAKPAA
-236 HIYIERGVAK
+236 YIYVERGVAK
-246 VTFINPKKDASFTTD
+246 VTFVNPKKDAKFTTD

-275 MDGWNLDITNRSS
+275 MDGWNLDITNKSS
-288 YLVRHVDPTWNAYQT
+288 FLVRHVNPTWNAYST
-303 NIPAVSHGAVTVT
+303 DITPATGAIAK
-316 NPFRFVGHTEVHDG
+316 PFRFVGHTEVHDG

-343 STPAAAFNKV
+343 STPTDVFNKV
-353 AGVDDINKGF
+353 TDVADIDKSF
-363 GSDKPLYCLENT
+363 GIDKPLYCLENT
-375 FNVDNQNQD
+375 FDVDNQKQD

-410 KTTLYSQANL
+410 KTTLYSKENL
-420 DNLVKNAIITNADVV
+420 DNLVKNAIITNSDVV
-435 YANGGTAPNA
+435 DANSGTAPDATTITLSYSDLGDNVQKV
-445 ADITLTYSATPN
+445 DGITLTLA
-457 TDGEVKVE
+457 DGTLLSSKTNYNN
-465 GIDLTL
+465 ILT
-471 AGGTALSANA
+471 A
-481 KYTDILRDV
+481 V
-490 NKTVK
+490 NDAVK
-495 NITKYAGGYVY
+495 NITKYVDGYVY

-520 WAQAYDSHITTD
+520 WAQAYDSDITTG
-532 VIYPATDKEQRY
+532 VIYPATKKEERY

-561 SIKGIG
+561 KIKGIG

-589 INILSWAKRVQKEDL
+589 INILSWAKRSQSEEL

>member
-26 AENGNGSLTDFTN
+26 ADNGNGSLTDFTN

-60 GVNDGYQ
+60 GVNDDYQ
-67 DGTPEEYAVNNTTV
+67 DGTPDEYAVNNTTV

-89 NDAIFHSAYSINNIT
+89 NDAIFHSAYDINK
-104 DTWNPEL
+104 TWTTNPV
-111 APNGQISSILQLT
+111 NGQISSTLQLT
-124 KKVNEPAIGSN
+124 KKVNEAAIGSN
-135 LYALVVVNHNGL
+135 LYALVVVNNNGL
-147 LEVGT
+147 LSVGT
-152 DHTLKVNT
+152 DHKLTVNGS
-160 VGFTGNFTD
+160 GFTGNFTD
-169 FKNKL
+169 FKNEL
-174 ATAADVSGTNFS
+174 ATAADVSGTKFS
-186 GAGKGLFMANA
+186 GTGEGLFMANA

-206 AKSDG
+206 AESGG
-211 PVTTLVNLSSKVY
+211 PVTTLVNLTTNVY
-224 PSESQAEAAPAA
+224 PTDTEANNHPAA

-246 VTFINPKKDASFTTD
+246 VTFVNRKIDASFTTD

-275 MDGWNLDITNRSS
+275 MDGWNLDITNKSS
-288 YLVRHVDPTWNAYQT
+288 FLVRHVNPAWNAYQT
-303 NIPAVSHGAVTVT
+303 DIPTVSHGSVTVA
-316 NPFRFVGHTEVHDG
+316 NPYRFVGHTAVKDD

-353 AGVDDINKGF
+353 AGVDDINKEF
-363 GSDKPLYCLENT
+363 GPDKPLYCLENT
-375 FNVDNQNQD
+375 FDVDRQNQD

-435 YANGGTAPNA
+435 TANGGTAPNA
-445 ADITLTYSATPN
+445 AAITLRYSAAPDAN
-457 TDGEVKVE
+457 GEVKVE
-465 GIDLTL
+465 GIDLT
-471 AGGTALSANA
+471 GVDLSADAVKYNA
-481 KYTDILRDV
+481 ILTAV
-490 NKTVK
+490 NNTVK
-495 NITKYAGGYVY
+495 NITKYVGGYVY

-520 WAQAYDSHITTD
+520 WAQAYDATITTGK
-532 VIYPATDKEQRY
+532 IYPATKKEERY

-567 YAVIPPS
+567 YAVIPPA
-574 NKVPDDVLDQYISVK
+574 NNVPDDVLDQYIFVK
-589 INILSWAKRVQKEDL
+589 INVLSWAKRVQKEDL

>member
-67 DGTPEEYAVNNTTV
+67 DGTPAEYEVKNTTV

-89 NDAIFHSAYSINNIT
+89 NDAIFHSAYNIT

-111 APNGQISSILQLT
+111 APNGQIYSTLKLT
-124 KKVNEPAIGSN
+124 KKVNEAAIGSN
-135 LYALVVVNHNGL
+135 LYALVVVNNNGL
-147 LEVGT
+147 LSVGP
-152 DHTLKVNT
+152 DHKLT
-160 VGFTGNFTD
+160 VGSDDFTGNFTE

-174 ATAADVSGTNFS
+174 ATATSVSGTDFS

-211 PVTTLVNLSSKVY
+211 PVTTLVNLTSDVY
-224 PSESQAEAAPAA
+224 PTATAAEAKPAA

-246 VTFINPKKDASFTTD
+246 VTFVRPKTDASFTTD

-275 MDGWNLDITNRSS
+275 MDGWNLDITNKSS
-288 YLVRHVDPTWNAYQT
+288 FLVRHVNPDWNAYKT
-303 NIPAVSHGAVTVT
+303 DITGVTVT

-330 LYRTYWAEDPNYS
+330 LYRTYWAEDPNYN
-343 STPAAAFNKV
+343 STPAGAFNTV
-353 AGVDDINKGF
+353 TSVDDINKPF
-363 GSDKPLYCLENT
+363 DKYKPLYCLENT

-410 KTTLYSQANL
+410 KTTLYSKDNL

-435 YANGGTAPNA
+435 TANGGTAPNA
-445 ADITLTYSATPN
+445 TDITLSYSDLGDN
-457 TDGEVKVE
+457 VQKVDG
-465 GIDLTL
+465 ITL
-471 AGGTALSANA
+471 RLADGTFLSAKTN
-481 KYTDILRDV
+481 YNSILTAV
-490 NKTVK
+490 NDAVK
-495 NITKYAGGYVY
+495 NITKYVNGYVY

-520 WAQAYDSHITTD
+520 WAQAYDANITTGK
-532 VIYPATDKEQRY
+532 IYPATNKEQRY

-567 YAVIPPS
+567 YAVIPPA
-574 NKVPDDVLDQYISVK
+574 NNVPDDVLDQYISVK
-589 INILSWAKRVQKEDL
+589 INILSWAKRSQSEDL

>member
-26 AENGNGSLTDFTN
+26 AENGNGALTDFTN

-60 GVNDGYQ
+60 GKNDDYY
-67 DGTPEEYAVNNTTV
+67 DGTPGEYAVNNTTV

-89 NDAIFHSAYSINNIT
+89 NDAIFHSAYNIPNAWT
-104 DTWNPEL
+104 PNPVD
-111 APNGQISSILQLT
+111 GQISSTLQLT
-124 KKVNEPAIGSN
+124 KKVNEAAIGSN
-135 LYALVVVNHNGL
+135 LYALVVVNNNGL
-147 LEVGT
+147 LSVGA
-152 DHTLKVNT
+152 DHKLTVNGS
-160 VGFTGNFTD
+160 GFTGNFTD
-169 FKNKL
+169 FKNEL
-174 ATAADVSGTNFS
+174 ATAADVSGTKFS
-186 GAGKGLFMANA
+186 GAGEGLFMANA

-206 AKSDG
+206 AESGG
-211 PVTTLVNLSSKVY
+211 PVTTLVNLTTNVY
-224 PSESQAEAAPAA
+224 PTDTEANNHPAA

-246 VTFINPKKDASFTTD
+246 VTFVRPKTDASFTTD

-275 MDGWNLDITNRSS
+275 MDGWNLDITNKSS
-288 YLVRHVDPTWNAYQT
+288 FLVRHVNPDWNAYKT
-303 NIPAVSHGAVTVT
+303 DITGVTVT

-330 LYRTYWAEDPNYS
+330 LYRTYWAEDPNYN
-343 STPAAAFNKV
+343 STPAGAFNTV
-353 AGVDDINKGF
+353 TSVDDINKPF
-363 GSDKPLYCLENT
+363 GEYNPLYCLENT

-396 INGTEGDFY
+396 IDGVAGDFY

-410 KTTLYSQANL
+410 KTTLYSKDNL
-420 DNLVKNAIITNADVV
+420 DNLVKNAIITNSAVV
-435 YANGGTAPNA
+435 AANGGAPDATA
-445 ADITLTYSATPN
+445 ITLRYSAAPDAN
-457 TDGEVKVE
+457 GEVKVE

-471 AGGTALSANA
+471 PDGTLLSSKTNYNDILSAVNA
-481 KYTDILRDV
+481 A
-490 NKTVK
+490 VK
-495 NITKYAGGYVY
+495 NITKYVGGYVY

-520 WAQAYDSHITTD
+520 WAQAYDANITTGK
-532 VIYPATDKEQRY
+532 IYPDTKKEERY

-567 YAVIPPS
+567 YAVIPPA
-574 NKVPDDVLDQYISVK
+574 NTVPDDVLDQYISVK
-589 INILSWAKRVQKEDL
+589 INILSWAKRSQSEDL

>member
-1 MKKQF
+1 MKNQF

-60 GVNDGYQ
+60 GANDDYQ
-67 DGTPEEYAVNNTTV
+67 DGTPDEYDVKNTTV

-89 NDAIFHSAYSINNIT
+89 NDAIFHSAYDIT
-104 DTWNPEL
+104 KSWNPEL
-111 APNGQISSILQLT
+111 APNGQISSILKLT

-147 LEVGT
+147 LEVGA
-152 DHTLKVNT
+152 DHTLKVNS
-160 VGFTGNFTD
+160 VGFTGNFTA
-169 FKNKL
+169 FKNEL

-197 PLSKGTGGT
+197 PLSQGTGGT
-206 AKSDG
+206 AASG
-211 PVTTLVNLSSKVY
+211 GLVTTLVNLTSDVY
-224 PSESQAEAAPAA
+224 PTEAAAEAKPAA
-236 HIYIERGVAK
+236 YIYVERGVAK
-246 VTFINPKKDASFTTD
+246 VTFVNPKKDAKFTTD

-275 MDGWNLDITNRSS
+275 MDGWNLDITNKSS
-288 YLVRHVDPTWNAYQT
+288 FLVRHVNPTWNAYST
-303 NIPAVSHGAVTVT
+303 DIIPATGAIAK
-316 NPFRFVGHTEVHDG
+316 PFRFVGHTEVHDG

-343 STPAAAFNKV
+343 STPTDVFNKV
-353 AGVDDINKGF
+353 TDVADIDKSF
-363 GSDKPLYCLENT
+363 GIDKPLYCLENT
-375 FNVDNQNQD
+375 FDVDNQKQD

-410 KTTLYSQANL
+410 KTTLYSKENL
-420 DNLVKNAIITNADVV
+420 DNLVKNAIITNSDVV
-435 YANGGTAPNA
+435 HANSGTAPDATTITLSYSDLGDNVQKV
-445 ADITLTYSATPN
+445 DGITLTLA
-457 TDGEVKVE
+457 DG
-465 GIDLTL
+465 TL
-471 AGGTALSANA
+471 LSSKTN
-481 KYTDILRDV
+481 YNNILKAV
-490 NKTVK
+490 NDAVK
-495 NITKYAGGYVY
+495 NITKYVDGYVY

-520 WAQAYDSHITTD
+520 WAQAYDSDITTG
-532 VIYPATDKEQRY
+532 VIYPATKKEERY

-561 SIKGIG
+561 KIKGIG

-589 INILSWAKRVQKEDL
+589 INILSWAKRSQSEEL

>member
-60 GVNDGYQ
+60 GVNDDYQ
-67 DGTPEEYAVNNTTV
+67 DGTPDEYAVNNTTV

-89 NDAIFHSAYSINNIT
+89 NDAIFHSAYNIT

-174 ATAADVSGTNFS
+174 ATAENVSGTKIS
-186 GAGKGLFMANA
+186 GTGLFMANA

-211 PVTTLVNLSSKVY
+211 PVTTLVNLSSDVY
-224 PSESQAEAAPAA
+224 PTETAAEAAPAA

-246 VTFINPKKDASFTTD
+246 VTFINPKTDANFTTA

-266 KGVATVTYT
+266 KGVANVTYT
-275 MDGWNLDITNRSS
+275 MDGWSLDITNKESF
-288 YLVRHVDPTWNAYQT
+288 LVRHVNPNWNAYKT
-303 NIPAVSHGAVTVT
+303 DIPAVSPIPVTVA

-343 STPAAAFNKV
+343 PTPSATFNKV
-353 AGVDDINKGF
+353 TDVAKINKDF
-363 GSDKPLYCLENT
+363 GTDKPQYCLENT

-396 INGTEGDFY
+396 INGAEGDFY

-410 KTTLYSQANL
+410 KTTLYSQENL

-435 YANGGTAPNA
+435 TANGGTAPNA
-445 ADITLTYSATPN
+445 AAITLRYSAAPDAN
-457 TDGEVKVE
+457 GEVKVE
-465 GIDLTL
+465 GIDLT
-471 AGGTALSANA
+471 GVDLSANV

-495 NITKYAGGYVY
+495 NITKYVGGYVY

-520 WAQAYDSHITTD
+520 WAQAYDNSITTGK
-532 VIYPATDKEQRY
+532 IYPATNKEERY

-552 NNWYELEVN
+552 NNWYELEV
-561 SIKGIG
+561 SKIKGIG

-574 NKVPDDVLDQYISVK
+574 KGIPDDVLDQYISVK
-589 INILSWAKRVQKEDL
+589 INILSWARRSQSEEL

>member
-60 GVNDGYQ
+60 GVNDDYQ
-67 DGTPEEYAVNNTTV
+67 DGTPDEYAVNNTTV

-89 NDAIFHSAYSINNIT
+89 NDAIFHSAYNIT
-104 DTWNPEL
+104 VTWNPEL

-174 ATAADVSGTNFS
+174 ATAENVSGTKIS
-186 GAGKGLFMANA
+186 GTGLFMANA

-211 PVTTLVNLSSKVY
+211 PVTTLVNLSSDVY
-224 PSESQAEAAPAA
+224 PTETAAEAAPAA

-246 VTFINPKKDASFTTD
+246 VTFINPKTDANFTTA

-266 KGVATVTYT
+266 KGVANVTYT
-275 MDGWNLDITNRSS
+275 MDGWSLDITNKESF
-288 YLVRHVDPTWNAYQT
+288 LVRHVNPNWNAYKT
-303 NIPAVSHGAVTVT
+303 DIPAVSPIPVTVA

-343 STPAAAFNKV
+343 PTPSATFNKV
-353 AGVDDINKGF
+353 TDVAKINKDF
-363 GSDKPLYCLENT
+363 GTDKPQYCLENT

-396 INGTEGDFY
+396 INGAEGDFY

-410 KTTLYSQANL
+410 KTTLYSQENL

-435 YANGGTAPNA
+435 TANGGTAPNA
-445 ADITLTYSATPN
+445 AAITLRYSAAPDAN
-457 TDGEVKVE
+457 GEVKVE
-465 GIDLTL
+465 GIDLT
-471 AGGTALSANA
+471 GVDLSANV

-495 NITKYAGGYVY
+495 NITKYVGGYVY

-520 WAQAYDSHITTD
+520 WAQAYDNSITTGK
-532 VIYPATDKEQRY
+532 IYPATNKEERY

-552 NNWYELEVN
+552 NNWYELEV
-561 SIKGIG
+561 SKIKGIG

-574 NKVPDDVLDQYISVK
+574 KGIPDDVLDQYISVK
-589 INILSWAKRVQKEDL
+589 INILSWARRSQSEEL

>member
-26 AENGNGSLTDFTN
+26 AENCNGSLTDFTN

-60 GVNDGYQ
+60 GVNDDYR
-67 DGTPEEYAVNNTTV
+67 DGTPDEYAVNNTTV

-89 NDAIFHSAYSINNIT
+89 NDAIFHSAYNIT
-104 DTWNPEL
+104 DTWNPAL
-111 APNGQISSILQLT
+111 TPNGQISSILKLT

-135 LYALVVVNHNGL
+135 LYALVVVNNNGL
-147 LEVGT
+147 LSVGP
-152 DHTLKVNT
+152 DHKLT
-160 VGFTGNFTD
+160 VGSDDFTGNFTD

-174 ATAADVSGTNFS
+174 ATATSVSGTDFS
-186 GAGKGLFMANA
+186 GAGLFMANA

-211 PVTTLVNLSSKVY
+211 PVTTLVNLTSDVY
-224 PSESQAEAAPAA
+224 PTATAAEAKPAA

-246 VTFINPKKDASFTTD
+246 VTFVRPKTDASFTTD

-275 MDGWNLDITNRSS
+275 MDGWNLDITNKSS
-288 YLVRHVDPTWNAYQT
+288 FLVRHVNPDWNAYKT
-303 NIPAVSHGAVTVT
+303 DITGVTVT

-330 LYRTYWAEDPNYS
+330 LYRTYWAEDPNYN
-343 STPAAAFNKV
+343 STPAGAFNTV
-353 AGVDDINKGF
+353 TSVDDINKPF
-363 GSDKPLYCLENT
+363 GEYNPLYCLENT

-396 INGTEGDFY
+396 IDGVAGDFY

-410 KTTLYSQANL
+410 KTTLYSKDNL
-420 DNLVKNAIITNADVV
+420 DNLVKNAIITNSAVV
-435 YANGGTAPNA
+435 AANDGHAPIATAINLSYSTPDANNVQTVDGIVLTLGDGTLLSSKTNYNDILSAVNA
-445 ADITLTYSATPN
+445 A
-457 TDGEVKVE
+457 
-465 GIDLTL
+465 
-471 AGGTALSANA
+471 
-481 KYTDILRDV
+481 
-490 NKTVK
+490 VK
-495 NITKYAGGYVY
+495 NITKYVGGYVY

-520 WAQAYDSHITTD
+520 WAQAYDANITTGK
-532 VIYPATDKEQRY
+532 IYPATNKEQRY

-561 SIKGIG
+561 KIKGIG

-589 INILSWAKRVQKEDL
+589 INILSWAKRSQSEEL

>member
-26 AENGNGSLTDFTN
+26 ADKGNGSLTDFTN

-211 PVTTLVNLSSKVY
+211 PVTTLVNLTSDVY
-224 PSESQAEAAPAA
+224 PTATAAEAKPAA

-246 VTFINPKKDASFTTD
+246 VTFVNPKKDEKFKTD

-266 KGVATVTYT
+266 QGVVPVTYT
-275 MDGWNLDITNRSS
+275 MDGWSLDITNKSS

-303 NIPAVSHGAVTVT
+303 DITPTTGAIA
-316 NPFRFVGHTEVHDG
+316 NPFRFVGNKEVHDG

-343 STPAAAFNKV
+343 PTPSATFNKV
-353 AGVDDINKGF
+353 TDVTKINKDF
-363 GSDKPLYCLENT
+363 GTDKPQYCLENT
-375 FNVDNQNQD
+375 FDVANQNQD

-396 INGTEGDFY
+396 INGVAGDFY

-410 KTTLYSQANL
+410 KTTLYSQENL
-420 DNLVKNAIITNADVV
+420 DNLVKNAIITNSDVV
-435 YANGGTAPNA
+435 AANGSTAPNA
-445 ADITLTYSATPN
+445 ASITLTYSATPN
-457 TDGEVKVE
+457 KDGEVKVE
-465 GIDLTL
+465 GIKLMLADGTLLSSKTNYNNILT
-471 AGGTALSANA
+471 AVNA
-481 KYTDILRDV
+481 A
-490 NKTVK
+490 VK
-495 NITKYAGGYVY
+495 NITKYVDGYVY

-520 WAQAYDSHITTD
+520 WAQAYDSNITGTT
-532 VIYPATDKEQRY
+532 IYPATNKEKRY

-567 YAVIPPS
+567 YAVIPPA

-589 INILSWAKRVQKEDL
+589 INVLSWAKRVQKEDL

>member
-1 MKKQF
+1 MNKQF

-60 GVNDGYQ
+60 GVNDDYQ
-67 DGTPEEYAVNNTTV
+67 DGTPDEYAVNNTTV

-89 NDAIFHSAYSINNIT
+89 NDAIFHSAYNIT

-174 ATAADVSGTNFS
+174 ATAENVSGTKIS
-186 GAGKGLFMANA
+186 GTGLFMANA

-211 PVTTLVNLSSKVY
+211 PVTTLVNLSSDVY
-224 PSESQAEAAPAA
+224 PTKTAAEAAPAA

-246 VTFINPKKDASFTTD
+246 VTFINPKTDANFTTA

-266 KGVATVTYT
+266 KGVANVTYT
-275 MDGWNLDITNRSS
+275 MDGWSLDITNMESF
-288 YLVRHVDPTWNAYQT
+288 LVRHVNPNWNAYKT
-303 NIPAVSHGAVTVT
+303 DIPAVSPIPVTVA

-343 STPAAAFNKV
+343 PTPSATFNKV
-353 AGVDDINKGF
+353 TDVAKINKDF
-363 GSDKPLYCLENT
+363 GTDKPQYCLENT

-396 INGTEGDFY
+396 INGAEGDFY

-410 KTTLYSQANL
+410 KTTLYSQENL

-435 YANGGTAPNA
+435 TANGGTAPNA
-445 ADITLTYSATPN
+445 ADITLTYS
-457 TDGEVKVE
+457 TDPDVNGEVKVE
-465 GIDLTL
+465 GITLTL
-471 AGGTALSANA
+471 AGGTALSADA
-481 KYTDILRDV
+481 VKYSAILTAV
-490 NKTVK
+490 NNTVK
-495 NITKYAGGYVY
+495 NITKYVGGYVY

-520 WAQAYDSHITTD
+520 WAQAYDASITTD
-532 VIYPATDKEQRY
+532 KIYPATNKEERY

-589 INILSWAKRVQKEDL
+589 INILSWAKRSQREDL

>member
-60 GVNDGYQ
+60 GANDSYQ
-67 DGTPEEYAVNNTTV
+67 DGTAAEYEVKNTTV
-81 IMFQGNNE
+81 ILFQGNNE
-89 NDAIFHSAYSINNIT
+89 NDAIFHSAYNIT
-104 DTWNPEL
+104 DTWNPAL
-111 APNGQISSILQLT
+111 TPNGQISSILKLT

-135 LYALVVVNHNGL
+135 LYALVVVNNNGL
-147 LEVGT
+147 LSVGT
-152 DHTLKVNT
+152 DHKLT
-160 VGFTGNFTD
+160 VGSDDFTGNFTD

-174 ATAADVSGTNFS
+174 ATATSVSGTDFS
-186 GAGKGLFMANA
+186 GAGLFMANA

-211 PVTTLVNLSSKVY
+211 PVTTLVNLTSNVY
-224 PSESQAEAAPAA
+224 PTATAAEAQPAA

-246 VTFINPKKDASFTTD
+246 VTFVNPKKDAKFTTD

-275 MDGWNLDITNRSS
+275 MDGWNLDITNKSS

-303 NIPAVSHGAVTVT
+303 NIPSVSHGAVTVT
-316 NPFRFVGHTEVHDG
+316 NPFRFVGHTVVHDG

-343 STPAAAFNKV
+343 STPAGAFNKV
-353 AGVDDINKGF
+353 TGVDDINKPF
-363 GSDKPLYCLENT
+363 GEYNPLYCLENT

-396 INGTEGDFY
+396 IDGAEGDFY

-435 YANGGTAPNA
+435 TANGETAPNA
-445 ADITLTYSATPN
+445 ADITLRYSAAPDAN
-457 TDGEVKVE
+457 GEVKVE
-465 GIDLTL
+465 GIDLT
-471 AGGTALSANA
+471 GVALSANA
-481 KYTDILRDV
+481 KYTDILTAV
-490 NKTVK
+490 NNTVK
-495 NITKYAGGYVY
+495 NITKYVGGYVY

-520 WAQAYDSHITTD
+520 WAQAYDANITTGK
-532 VIYPATDKEQRY
+532 IYPDADKEQRY

-589 INILSWAKRVQKEDL
+589 INILSWAKRVQREDL

>member
-26 AENGNGSLTDFTN
+26 ADNGNGSLTDFTN

-60 GVNDGYQ
+60 GVNDDYQ
-67 DGTPEEYAVNNTTV
+67 DGTPAEYAVNNTTV

-89 NDAIFHSAYSINNIT
+89 NDAIFHSAYDIAK
-104 DTWNPEL
+104 TWNPT
-111 APNGQISSILQLT
+111 PNGQISSTLQLT
-124 KKVNEPAIGSN
+124 KKVNETAIGSN
-135 LYALVVVNHNGL
+135 LYALVVVNNNGL
-147 LEVGT
+147 LSVGT
-152 DHTLKVNT
+152 DHKLTVN
-160 VGFTGNFTD
+160 GGNFTGNFTD
-169 FKNKL
+169 FKNEL
-174 ATAADVSGTNFS
+174 ATAADVSSTKLS
-186 GAGKGLFMANA
+186 GAGLFMANA

-206 AKSDG
+206 AESGG
-211 PVTTLVNLSSKVY
+211 PVTTLVNLTSNVY
-224 PSESQAEAAPAA
+224 PTDTEANNNPAA

-246 VTFINPKKDASFTTD
+246 VTFVRPKTDASFTTD

-275 MDGWNLDITNRSS
+275 MDGWNLDITNKSS
-288 YLVRHVDPTWNAYQT
+288 FLVRHVNPDWNAYKT
-303 NIPAVSHGAVTVT
+303 DITGVTVT
-316 NPFRFVGHTEVHDG
+316 NPFRFVGHTEVKDG
-330 LYRTYWAEDPNYS
+330 LYRTYWAEDPNYRT
-343 STPAAAFNKV
+343 TPADAFNTV
-353 AGVDDINKGF
+353 TGVDDINKPF
-363 GSDKPLYCLENT
+363 GEYNPLYCLENT

-410 KTTLYSQANL
+410 KTTLYSKDNL
-420 DNLVKNAIITNADVV
+420 DNLVKNAIITNSDVV
-435 YANGGTAPNA
+435 AANDGSAPVATAIDLSYSDLGDNVQKVDAITLKLADGSFLSSKTKYNDILTDVNA
-445 ADITLTYSATPN
+445 A
-457 TDGEVKVE
+457 
-465 GIDLTL
+465 
-471 AGGTALSANA
+471 
-481 KYTDILRDV
+481 
-490 NKTVK
+490 VK

-520 WAQAYDSHITTD
+520 WAQAYDANITTGK
-532 VIYPATDKEQRY
+532 IYPATNKEQRY

-552 NNWYELEVN
+552 NNWYELEV
-561 SIKGIG
+561 SKIKGIG
-567 YAVIPPS
+567 YAVIPPA
-574 NKVPDDVLDQYISVK
+574 NNVPDDVLDQYISVK
-589 INILSWAKRVQKEDL
+589 INILSWAKRTQSEEL

>member
-26 AENGNGSLTDFTN
+26 ADNGNGSLTDFTN

-60 GVNDGYQ
+60 GVNDDYQ
-67 DGTPEEYAVNNTTV
+67 DGTPAEYAVNNTTV

-89 NDAIFHSAYSINNIT
+89 NDAIFHSAYDIAK
-104 DTWNPEL
+104 TWNPT
-111 APNGQISSILQLT
+111 PNGQISSTLQLT
-124 KKVNEPAIGSN
+124 KKVNETAIGSN
-135 LYALVVVNHNGL
+135 LYALVVVNNNGL
-147 LEVGT
+147 LSVGT
-152 DHTLKVNT
+152 DHKLTVN
-160 VGFTGNFTD
+160 GGNFTGNFTD
-169 FKNKL
+169 FKNEL
-174 ATAADVSGTNFS
+174 ATAADVSSTKLS
-186 GAGKGLFMANA
+186 GAGLFMANA

-206 AKSDG
+206 AESGG
-211 PVTTLVNLSSKVY
+211 PVTTLVNLTSNVY
-224 PSESQAEAAPAA
+224 PTDTEANNNPAA

-246 VTFINPKKDASFTTD
+246 VTFVRPKTDASFTTD

-275 MDGWNLDITNRSS
+275 MDGWNLDITNKSS
-288 YLVRHVDPTWNAYQT
+288 FLVRHVNPDWNAYKT
-303 NIPAVSHGAVTVT
+303 DITGVTVT
-316 NPFRFVGHTEVHDG
+316 NPFRFVGHTEVKDG
-330 LYRTYWAEDPNYS
+330 LYRTYWAEDPNYRT
-343 STPAAAFNKV
+343 TPADAFNTV
-353 AGVDDINKGF
+353 TGVDDINKPF
-363 GSDKPLYCLENT
+363 GEYNPLYCLENT

-410 KTTLYSQANL
+410 KTTLYSKDNL
-420 DNLVKNAIITNADVV
+420 DNLVKNAIITNSDVV
-435 YANGGTAPNA
+435 AANDGSAPVATAIDLSYSDLGDNVQKVDAITLKLADGSFLSSKTKYNDILTAVNA
-445 ADITLTYSATPN
+445 A
-457 TDGEVKVE
+457 
-465 GIDLTL
+465 
-471 AGGTALSANA
+471 
-481 KYTDILRDV
+481 
-490 NKTVK
+490 VK

-520 WAQAYDSHITTD
+520 WAQAYDANITTGK
-532 VIYPATDKEQRY
+532 IYPATNKEERY

-567 YAVIPPS
+567 YAVIPPA
-574 NKVPDDVLDQYISVK
+574 NNVPDDVLDQYISVK
-589 INILSWAKRVQKEDL
+589 INILSWAKRSQSEDL

>member
-26 AENGNGSLTDFTN
+26 ADNGNGSLTDFTN

-60 GVNDGYQ
+60 GQNDSYQ
-67 DGTPEEYAVNNTTV
+67 DGTPDEYAVNNTTV

-89 NDAIFHSAYSINNIT
+89 NDAIFHSAYDINK
-104 DTWNPEL
+104 TWTTNPV
-111 APNGQISSILQLT
+111 NGQISSTLQLT
-124 KKVNEPAIGSN
+124 KKVNEAAIGSN
-135 LYALVVVNHNGL
+135 LYALVVVNNNGL
-147 LEVGT
+147 LSVGA
-152 DHTLKVNT
+152 DHKLTVNGS
-160 VGFTGNFTD
+160 GFTGNFTD
-169 FKNKL
+169 FKNEL
-174 ATAADVSGTNFS
+174 ATAADVSGTKFS
-186 GAGKGLFMANA
+186 GTGEGLFMANA

-206 AKSDG
+206 AESGG
-211 PVTTLVNLSSKVY
+211 PVTTLVNLTTNVY
-224 PSESQAEAAPAA
+224 PTDTEANNHPAA

-275 MDGWNLDITNRSS
+275 MDGWNLDITNKSS
-288 YLVRHVDPTWNAYQT
+288 FLVRHVNPAWNAYQT
-303 NIPAVSHGAVTVT
+303 DIPTVSHGSVTVA
-316 NPFRFVGHTEVHDG
+316 NPYRFVGHTAVKDD

-343 STPAAAFNKV
+343 STPAAAFNIV
-353 AGVDDINKGF
+353 AGVGDINKEF
-363 GSDKPLYCLENT
+363 GPDKPQYCLENT

-396 INGTEGDFY
+396 INGAEGDFY

-435 YANGGTAPNA
+435 TANGRTAPNA
-445 ADITLTYSATPN
+445 ADITLRYSATPDAN
-457 TDGEVKVE
+457 GEVTVE

-471 AGGTALSANA
+471 ARGTALSAEA
-481 KYTDILRDV
+481 KYGDILTAV
-490 NKTVK
+490 NNTVK
-495 NITKYAGGYVY
+495 NITKYVGGYVY

-520 WAQAYDSHITTD
+520 WAQAYDANITTG
-532 VIYPATDKEQRY
+532 VIYPATNKEERY

-567 YAVIPPS
+567 YAVIPPY
-574 NKVPDDVLDQYISVK
+574 KTDPDDVLDQYISVK

>member
-60 GVNDGYQ
+60 GKNDDYQ
-67 DGTPEEYAVNNTTV
+67 DGTPDEYAVNNTTV

-89 NDAIFHSAYSINNIT
+89 NDAIFHSAYNIT

-211 PVTTLVNLSSKVY
+211 PVTTLVNLSSDVY
-224 PSESQAEAAPAA
+224 PTETAAEAAPAA

-246 VTFINPKKDASFTTD
+246 VTFINPKTDANFTTA

-266 KGVATVTYT
+266 KGVANVTYT
-275 MDGWNLDITNRSS
+275 MDGWSLDITNKESF
-288 YLVRHVDPTWNAYQT
+288 LLRHVNPNWNAYKT
-303 NIPAVSHGAVTVT
+303 DIPAVSLIPVTVA

-343 STPAAAFNKV
+343 PTPSATFNKV
-353 AGVDDINKGF
+353 TDVAKINKDF
-363 GSDKPLYCLENT
+363 GTDKPQYCLENT

-396 INGTEGDFY
+396 INGAEGDFY

-410 KTTLYSQANL
+410 KTTLYSQENL

-435 YANGGTAPNA
+435 TANGGTAPNA
-445 ADITLTYSATPN
+445 ADITLTYS
-457 TDGEVKVE
+457 TDPDANGEVKVE
-465 GIDLTL
+465 GITLTL
-471 AGGTALSANA
+471 AGGTALSADA
-481 KYTDILRDV
+481 VKYSAILTAV
-490 NKTVK
+490 NNTVK
-495 NITKYAGGYVY
+495 NITKYVGGYVY

-520 WAQAYDSHITTD
+520 WAQAYDANITTGK
-532 VIYPATDKEQRY
+532 IYPATNKEERY

-589 INILSWAKRVQKEDL
+589 INILSWAKRSQSEDL

>member
-60 GVNDGYQ
+60 GVNDSYQ
-67 DGTPEEYAVNNTTV
+67 DGTPDEYAVNNTTV

-89 NDAIFHSAYSINNIT
+89 NDAIFHSAYNIT
-104 DTWNPEL
+104 KAWTPQP

-169 FKNKL
+169 FKNEV
-174 ATAADVSGTNFS
+174 ATAANVSGTNFS

-211 PVTTLVNLSSKVY
+211 PVTTLVNLSSDVY
-224 PSESQAEAAPAA
+224 PTETAAEAAPAA

-246 VTFINPKKDASFTTD
+246 VTFINPKTDASFTTD

-266 KGVATVTYT
+266 KGVANVTYT
-275 MDGWNLDITNRSS
+275 MDGWSLDITNKESF
-288 YLVRHVDPTWNAYQT
+288 LVRHVNPNWNAYKT
-303 NIPAVSHGAVTVT
+303 DIPAVSPVPVTVA
-316 NPFRFVGHTEVHDG
+316 NPFRFVGHTEVHDD

-353 AGVDDINKGF
+353 AGVADINKGF

-384 ATTRAIVRVKVK
+384 ATTRAIVRVKVN

-435 YANGGTAPNA
+435 AANGRTAPTATAIN
-445 ADITLTYSATPN
+445 LSYSTPDAN
-457 TDGEVKVE
+457 NVQTVDG
-465 GIDLTL
+465 INLTL
-471 AGGTALSANA
+471 ADGTLLSSKTN
-481 KYTDILRDV
+481 YNNILTAV
-490 NKTVK
+490 NDAVK
-495 NITKYAGGYVY
+495 NITKYVNGYVY

-520 WAQAYDSHITTD
+520 WAQAYDATITTGK
-532 VIYPATDKEQRY
+532 IYPATNKEERY

-567 YAVIPPS
+567 YAVIPPAK
-574 NKVPDDVLDQYISVK
+574 NVPDDVLDQYISVK
-589 INILSWAKRVQKEDL
+589 INILSWAKRKQSEKL